1 MASVKTAVSLE
12 ESLLKWADAE
22 ARRRKLSRS
31 RFVALA
37 LEDYRRRQ
45 ETADLVARVNDVCAE
60 GEDEETAEFRRHML
74 RHTRGLL
81 EGDS

>member
-37 LEDYRRRQ
+37 LEECRRRQ
-45 ETADLVARVNDVCAE
+45 ENRELLERLNASYAEDDPEEREVVRRMQYHLRELVE
-60 GEDEETAEFRRHML
+60 GEW
-74 RHTRGLL
+74 
-81 EGDS
+81 